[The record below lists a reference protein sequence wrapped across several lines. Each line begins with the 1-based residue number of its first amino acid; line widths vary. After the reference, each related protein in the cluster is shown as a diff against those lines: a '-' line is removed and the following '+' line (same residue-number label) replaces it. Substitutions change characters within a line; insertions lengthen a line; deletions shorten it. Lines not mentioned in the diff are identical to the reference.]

1 LLTLSLGDFDAA
13 NQDANA
19 AIELAPQRPEGYFLL
34 GNVAEQVGDLR
45 LALDSFQQEAAFG
58 GIDGTGHVAGYRTCA
73 YRQCSPTAYSKS
85 AAIEPGHH
93 GEIHLCSLP
102 DPSISEDAF

>member
-1 LLTLSLGDFDAA
+1 MLYLSLSDFDAA

-45 LALDSFQQEAAFG
+45 LALDSFQQAAALAESTG
-58 GIDGTGHVAGYRTCA
+58 QVMLQATSRVRTAGILERLAVNP
-73 YRQCSPTAYSKS
+73 QQ
-85 AAIEPGHH
+85 
-93 GEIHLCSLP
+93 
-102 DPSISEDAF
+102 

>member
-1 LLTLSLGDFDAA
+1 LLYLSLSDFDAA

-45 LALDSFQQEAAFG
+45 LALDSFQQAAALAESPG
-58 GIDGTGHVAGYRTCA
+58 QTTLQATARVRIASVLQRLAGNP
-73 YRQCSPTAYSKS
+73 QQ
-85 AAIEPGHH
+85 
-93 GEIHLCSLP
+93 
-102 DPSISEDAF
+102 